1 MKNLKKLF
9 IIFIATL
16 TAIACGEPEIPVEL
30 FEVMDKGAFAR
41 KMTQTGK
48 YNYYDVAGSSIDI
61 HVEYYDEAN
70 GANIASYDIDVE
82 YVDVISGGSKSVG
95 RVDFLT
101 IQSSEFVVNSEGYLS
116 SDISLGFSAALSA
129 IGKTRTDI
137 DGGSYFRY
145 HMTITKKD
153 GTVFTNENTGPNM
166 KSSNA
171 FRALFYLDAS
181 IVCPS
186 DIAAT
191 WDADNV
197 AKGDWGGW
205 KACEGNTA
213 SYSGSWVKDG
223 DVYYVEPTGQFDWG
237 GYFACW
243 GNPSTNP
250 GGNLK
255 IKDACAILTPTGAS
269 RWGETYVF
277 NSVVSSNSNNTV
289 TIDWINSYDEAA
301 ISTLTRNDG
310 GQWPEFR

>member
-30 FEVMDKGAFAR
+30 FDVMDKGAFAR
-41 KMTQTGK
+41 KMSQTGK

-61 HVEYYDEAN
+61 HVEYYDEAK
-70 GANIASYDIDVE
+70 GANIASYDIDIE
-82 YVDVISGGSKSVG
+82 YVDVIAGGSKSVD
-95 RVDFLT
+95 RTDFLT

-197 AKGDWGGW
+197 AKGSWGGW
-205 KACEGNTA
+205 LDCEGNTA

-255 IKDACAILTPTGAS
+255 IKDACAILTPVGAS